1 MCDLVSYDER
11 GLTLTITWTLSPIM
25 CGAHRSSPWSVRQE
39 RSSRVDRSVTA
50 AQHHEAATHVTNAD
64 ADAHAVVTTEVGYSL
79 EVRRKPSRER
89 HLFDAMPRCE
99 RLFFLY
105 ATGNN

>member
-11 GLTLTITWTLSPIM
+11 GLTLTITWTLSPTM
-25 CGAHRSSPWSVRQE
+25 RGPHRSSSWSVRPE
-39 RSSRVDRSVTA
+39 RSSRVDRQVTA

-64 ADAHAVVTTEVGYSL
+64 ADAVVTTEVGYSL